1 MAGNNTAAV
10 FEAVDRQIDSL
21 GGGESIVGAQAADFD
36 FQLKSLVAGSG
47 VSLASTA
54 NEITIS
60 LTSNLQNNFAATAA
74 PTVTDDSGAGY
85 AVGSVWVD
93 TTNDEAYRLVDSTAG
108 AAVWINTTLST
119 TELPVQG
126 ATNGATLNGTNVEL
140 DINGLTDLA
149 AAPAG
154 GDFVAIYDTSGTAN
168 AKVSITNLLSG
179 AAGATNLGYTAS
191 ATNGI
196 VTSDTG
202 TDATIPLVDGTNAG
216 LMAPADKTKSDFITI
231 TQAVDLDA
239 LEQDVADLT
248 TLTGVAS
255 NATNFGTFTGT
266 TITDNSDLK
275 TILQELETAAE
286 AGGSFSLAGDG
297 GTTQA
302 IAGGDTLTIAGG
314 VGITTTAGATDTV
327 TVDLNL
333 SEPTTETTVDS
344 AADFLVFQ
352 DTSAGTAKKITVDNF
367 KSQISST
374 ITTLTGSIA
383 SGSTTVNVAHGLGA
397 APNASDVQLTMT
409 NKSLISNI
417 WVSAVDATNVTVSCL
432 RDPGT
437 NGQDFNVLVVS

>member
-1 MAGNNTAAV
+1 MA
-10 FEAVDRQIDSL
+10 
-21 GGGESIVGAQAADFD
+21 
-36 FQLKSLVAGSG
+36 
-47 VSLASTA
+47 
-54 NEITIS
+54 
-60 LTSNLQNNFAATAA
+60 
-74 PTVTDDSGAGY
+74 
-85 AVGSVWVD
+85 
-93 TTNDEAYRLVDSTAG
+93 
-108 AAVWINTTLST
+108 
-119 TELPVQG
+119 
-126 ATNGATLNGTNVEL
+126 
-140 DINGLTDLA
+140 
-149 AAPAG
+149 
-154 GDFVAIYDTSGTAN
+154 
-168 AKVSITNLLSG
+168 
-179 AAGATNLGYTAS
+179 
-191 ATNGI
+191 
-196 VTSDTG
+196 
-202 TDATIPLVDGTNAG
+202 
-216 LMAPADKTKSDFITI
+216 
-231 TQAVDLDA
+231 
-239 LEQDVADLT
+239 
-248 TLTGVAS
+248 
-255 NATNFGTFTGT
+255 TFTGT